1 MACTIVANLKIVA
14 DDLGLAKPINDGIF
28 ELLKTGRISG
38 ASLMANGEAF
48 DDAVNRCLEVQL
60 PNIGVHFVLVE
71 EKSITGIELPKNH
84 KSFFL
89 KYILGIISKKDIE
102 SELKAQVNK
111 IISAGVRP
119 VFINSHQH
127 LHLLPGIMDMV
138 IEIAKENNITYIRLV
153 DEPMHGNGKIFR
165 KIQLVFLRFLSSLA
179 RKKLNKAGLVYNNK
193 FIGFINAG
201 DLGMKDIEI
210 AKQIKDGIIDMGCH
224 PGYEDEELRKKYG
237 WGNAYNWQ
245 KELKML
251 KYGDE
256 NMV

>member
-1 MACTIVANLKIVA
+1 M
-14 DDLGLAKPINDGIF
+14 
-28 ELLKTGRISG
+28 
-38 ASLMANGEAF
+38 
-48 DDAVNRCLEVQL
+48 EVQL

-138 IEIAKENNITYIRLV
+138 IEIAKENNITYIRLAIRLDV
-153 DEPMHGNGKIFR
+153 ERGHCDR
-165 KIQLVFLRFLSSLA
+165 KSPLSDSNRRPPLYKNETGPSDA
-179 RKKLNKAGLVYNNK
+179 
-193 FIGFINAG
+193 
-201 DLGMKDIEI
+201 
-210 AKQIKDGIIDMGCH
+210 
-224 PGYEDEELRKKYG
+224 
-237 WGNAYNWQ
+237 
-245 KELKML
+245 
-251 KYGDE
+251 
-256 NMV
+256 